1 MRLSRTVLFWVVVIA
16 VLVFLE
22 VAEVTHLFHLG
33 YTQVLGNLL
42 SFVFALVLITVLA
55 LVGAVF
61 VGIFVAHR
69 ILSPRGFTPF
79 EEEMLKMR
87 GEVQTLVEEMKE
99 VKTRLAALPPS
110 PTQAGEAGD
119 PDPRGRP

>member
-87 GEVQTLVEEMKE
+87 GEVQTLVEEMEE
-99 VKTRLAALPPS
+99 VKARLATLPPS
-110 PTQAGEAGD
+110 PAPAGEAGD

>member
-99 VKTRLAALPPS
+99 VKTRLATLPPS
-110 PTQAGEAGD
+110 PAPAGEAGD

>member
-110 PTQAGEAGD
+110 PAPAGEAGD